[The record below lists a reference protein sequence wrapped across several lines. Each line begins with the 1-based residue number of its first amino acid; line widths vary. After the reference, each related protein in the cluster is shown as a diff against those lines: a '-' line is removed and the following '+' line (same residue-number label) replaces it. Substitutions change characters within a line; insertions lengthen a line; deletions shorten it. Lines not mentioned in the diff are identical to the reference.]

1 MAKDK
6 STGFVVKLYQMVNG
20 APDDVLSTCSHQIFH
35 PSKKHKWTPD
45 GSSFR
50 ITDLPRLESE
60 TLPSYF
66 RHSRFQSLV
75 RQLNFYNF
83 RKVNRERNIWV
94 YHHPQFH
101 RDHPQDLGKLRRRTC
116 PGFDGRKQRIQ
127 RNVATADFDD
137 ETTETASTATSTSGV
152 VTRSTGATSPAA
164 VTTTI
169 VTPESSVV
177 KVSRSPSPSS
187 SQASAATEV
196 LEKPRMMNCNN
207 VSYFRSVSASSSID
221 TRSSSNHLNFHYQ
234 ENHLTPE
241 QLHDRAYPLSN
252 FSRDLNEII
261 GDYFSSTK
269 KQGRLRGEVQ
279 AMQFGFDKSETHYS
293 KVKCDLL
300 TYDDEMFLDEKEDD
314 VSRSGLCRN
323 DDAAATVGTVCDT
336 VEITPPTSN
345 NALIASLINA
355 LCRQGEAT
363 SREFHSKIVHF
374 LLTAHPQDVNLESKI
389 TALLHNT
396 ELRQEFHVLICMF
409 LGGHTN
415 TCRFKERIG
424 SHLP

>member
-1 MAKDK
+1 
-6 STGFVVKLYQMVNG
+6 
-20 APDDVLSTCSHQIFH
+20 
-35 PSKKHKWTPD
+35 
-45 GSSFR
+45 
-50 ITDLPRLESE
+50 
-60 TLPSYF
+60 
-66 RHSRFQSLV
+66 
-75 RQLNFYNF
+75 
-83 RKVNRERNIWV
+83 VNRERNIWV

-152 VTRSTGATSPAA
+152 ATRSTGATSPAA
-164 VTTTI
+164 VTTAI

-241 QLHDRAYPLSN
+241 QLHDRAIHSQIVSQV
-252 FSRDLNEII
+252 SRDLNEII

-314 VSRSGLCRN
+314 VVVWAVEH
-323 DDAAATVGTVCDT
+323 DAAATVGTVCDT

-396 ELRQEFHVLICMF
+396 ELRQEFHAYLHV

-415 TCRFKERIG
+415 TDLKRDWVTFALNQVHSLLIG
-424 SHLP
+424 ICTGSSGGSDGLLTEEELEVVKKCQEIWF